1 MTISG
6 VYEERSEGRFMQKQF
21 ERSFDIPSNAD
32 VSSMASYIT
41 TNHML
46 VVEIPL
52 GSTPHIDHLSIDNTQ
67 NNQRRL
73 SFSLNKYNTT
83 NNQGLLSTP
92 HDLPTGGQG
101 IRRTSVTKTT
111 TTTTSTDSQGI
122 PPEAAEL
129 LRNIETTTAGNSTQ
143 TYTTRTT
150 ERRSSGTNIEPQHT
164 HTTLTTSGK
173 F

>member
-41 TNHML
+41 ANHML

-52 GSTPHIDHLSIDNTQ
+52 SSTPHVDHLSIDNTQ

-83 NNQGLLSTP
+83 NNQGLLSTSN
-92 HDLPTGGQG
+92 DLPTGGQG
-101 IRRTSVTKTT
+101 IRRTSITKTT
-111 TTTTSTDSQGI
+111 TTTTSTGSQGI

-129 LRNIETTTAGNSTQ
+129 LRNIETTTGNSTQ
-143 TYTTRTT
+143 TFTTRTT
-150 ERRSSGTNIEPQHT
+150 EQRRSSAANIEP
-164 HTTLTTSGK
+164 TTSGK